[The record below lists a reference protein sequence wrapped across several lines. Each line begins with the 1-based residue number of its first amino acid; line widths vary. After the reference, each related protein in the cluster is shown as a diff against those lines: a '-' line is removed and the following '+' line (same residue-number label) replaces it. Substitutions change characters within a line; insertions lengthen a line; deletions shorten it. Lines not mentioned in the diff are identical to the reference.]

1 MPSGVS
7 FSGGPLEVIDDGAS
21 EGCPS
26 DAVMTSPD
34 GREECRWL
42 SSRRRGRF
50 VYVNTEGVT
59 EVCDLRALGWM
70 VVCQRWKELGV
81 RQEAGRVLLLKS
93 DL

>member
-59 EVCDLRALGWM
+59 EVCDLRALGDGR
-70 VVCQRWKELGV
+70 VSALERIGS
-81 RQEAGRVLLLKS
+81 EAGGR
-93 DL
+93 